1 MKTILIACI
10 AMAAITVGAYYGLG
24 AVGWDAASQNS
35 GGAVRLD

>member
-10 AMAAITVGAYYGLG
+10 AMVVITVGAYYGLG
-24 AVGWDAASQNS
+24 MLGWDAAAQTS